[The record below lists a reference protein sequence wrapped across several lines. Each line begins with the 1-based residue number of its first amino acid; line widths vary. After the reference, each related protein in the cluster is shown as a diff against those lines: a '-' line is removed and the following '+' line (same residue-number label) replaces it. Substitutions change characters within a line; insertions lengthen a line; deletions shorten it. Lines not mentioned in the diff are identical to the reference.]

1 MKKNKSTWR
10 AGLVTLLAISAC
22 GAHNEGLRAGALD
35 RPLVLSSADPE
46 VQVRGVMAGV
56 RSTNIWIDV
65 SVAAKAQDAE
75 VVPGDFSLFVP
86 ATGVTIP
93 ASQRHFEVSP
103 GYGWGPVVPP
113 GGRDP
118 HFRGGS
124 AEVSP
129 PAHVPA
135 SAKINMTL
143 LFETAQEEAKGIE
156 QVDLGFRGHRIR
168 LGRAS
173 R

>member
-1 MKKNKSTWR
+1 
-10 AGLVTLLAISAC
+10 
-22 GAHNEGLRAGALD
+22 
-35 RPLVLSSADPE
+35 
-46 VQVRGVMAGV
+46 MAGV

-65 SVAAKAQDAE
+65 SVAAKAKDAD
-75 VVPGDFSLFVP
+75 VAPADFSLFVP
-86 ATGVTIP
+86 TTGVTIP
-93 ASQRHFEVSP
+93 ASQRHFEISA

-124 AEVSP
+124 ADASP
-129 PAHVPA
+129 PTHVPA
-135 SAKINMTL
+135 KAEIHVTL
-143 LFETAQEEAKGIE
+143 LFETAQEEAKEIE
-156 QVDLGFRGHRIR
+156 QVDIGFRGHRIR